1 MTFGHGGPTDPFGR
15 DPFAGDA
22 SFDATAFGAA
32 PAPVASGREVNTL
45 ATLSVVFAFV
55 FAPAGALLGHLGLAQ
70 LGRTGQRGRDRALV
84 GLTLSYLFITVAVVS
99 LVVWMAIGTPST
111 PPNIASPPT
120 TSTQTSAAPATTTNP
135 PSAGAPTLTA
145 IAPPGPLLNL
155 DEMKAI
161 LGTPANRYAPAPLP
175 VPDLAAYPS
184 FDTVDTTLQTQGRI
198 SDANCAAMV
207 FAGTA
212 VAFQGVD
219 MQAIQQVTMAQ
230 PGPQGTQSVT
240 ETAVSFASPAAANAA
255 LTHYLGLLDPC
266 KGRTVTLTTAPQGAV
281 YQTRTVHRRGAAVH
295 VHRSRWTPGLHVRG
309 RTAARPASS
318 PEVRRAL
325 RGGARVPGERQH
337 ADRRLGA
344 RVPVVRRPSRSA
356 RRDRQEG
363 VVNGTH

>member
-1 MTFGHGGPTDPFGR
+1 MTYGHGGPTDPFGR
-15 DPFAGDA
+15 DPFTGDA
-22 SFDATAFGAA
+22 SFAATAFGAA
-32 PAPVASGREVNTL
+32 PAPAASPREVNTL

-99 LVVWMAIGTPST
+99 VVVWMAIGTPST
-111 PPNIASPPT
+111 PPNIASPPP
-120 TSTQTSAAPATTTNP
+120 TSTQPSAAPATTTSP

-161 LGTPANRYAPAPLP
+161 LGTPANKYAPAPLP

-198 SDANCAAMV
+198 SDADCAAMV

-240 ETAVSFASPAAANAA
+240 ETAVSFASPADANAA
-255 LTHYLGLLDPC
+255 LTHYLAVLDPC

-281 YQTRTVHRRGAAVH
+281 YQLELTTGVQQNTFTDPDGQQVYMFEGEQQRDPLYPQKSDELFGVERGF
-295 VHRSRWTPGLHVRG
+295 LVRG
-309 RTAARPASS
+309 NMLIDVSVRGFRLFADHQ
-318 PEVRRAL
+318 EVLAEI
-325 RGGARVPGERQH
+325 AKKVP
-337 ADRRLGA
+337 
-344 RVPVVRRPSRSA
+344 
-356 RRDRQEG
+356 
-363 VVNGTH
+363 